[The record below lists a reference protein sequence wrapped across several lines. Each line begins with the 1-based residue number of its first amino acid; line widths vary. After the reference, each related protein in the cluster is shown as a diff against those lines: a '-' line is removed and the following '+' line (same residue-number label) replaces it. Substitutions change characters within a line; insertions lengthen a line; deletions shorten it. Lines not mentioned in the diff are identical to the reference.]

1 MGTRN
6 APAIAKSSMSVVPRI
21 WASIF
26 ASVPREIA
34 HPAISHFAASASCV
48 QPRFDR
54 SCRTVSPTAF
64 LGNDCSITELDRR
77 QKRGLKCSVME
88 QDHTETSLMNS
99 LPVIRKYSMTREP
112 LKRMDQMK

>member
-21 WASIF
+21 R
-26 ASVPREIA
+26 ASVFARVPRAIA
-34 HPAISHFAASASCV
+34 HPATSHFAARASCV

-64 LGNDCSITELDRR
+64 LGDDCSITELDRR

-88 QDHTETSLMNS
+88 QVHARASLMNS
-99 LPVIRKYSMTREP
+99 FPVIRNYSLTHEP
-112 LKRMDQMK
+112 LKRMDQRK